1 MTSALLRYG
10 TILLAALGF
19 FMITQ
24 VVKAQKE
31 KSPPQSTEPPV
42 SPAQKPFQHAVAATG
57 IIEALSENVS
67 LGAPIAGLVSEVS
80 VKVNQT
86 VKKGDVV
93 FSLDDRD
100 LQAEETSAKAQ
111 AITAQASVVVSNAQ
125 LEKVRIQL
133 ERITRLKDSGA
144 VSSEDFDNRQA
155 EFNVAEAQL
164 KAAQASLESSQA
176 SLKRL
181 TQLRERLV
189 VRAPRDG
196 TILQVNIRPGEYL
209 TTSPKAPAVVLG
221 DLDRFQIRADIDEQN
236 AIRIRQD
243 QKAEGYL
250 KGDPKVKLKLE
261 FSRIEPYVIPKV
273 SLTGAST
280 ERVDTRVLQVI
291 YTFARAAGDPPLYVG
306 QQVDL
311 FIEAPES
318 R

>member
-1 MTSALLRYG
+1 
-10 TILLAALGF
+10 
-19 FMITQ
+19 
-24 VVKAQKE
+24 
-31 KSPPQSTEPPV
+31 
-42 SPAQKPFQHAVAATG
+42 
-57 IIEALSENVS
+57 
-67 LGAPIAGLVSEVS
+67 
-80 VKVNQT
+80 
-86 VKKGDVV
+86 
-93 FSLDDRD
+93 
-100 LQAEETSAKAQ
+100 
-111 AITAQASVVVSNAQ
+111 VVVSNAQ

-209 TTSPKAPAVVLG
+209 TTPKAPAVVLG